1 MNTEYCFADF
11 ANIMINDNTIAED
24 YLKIYNIKELYDG
37 YIKHLMVRKYNKDDI
52 QRYSMEAV
60 VDYYIDFYGNNKNYD
75 RNKLIA
81 QYKNCID
88 DSFDKK
94 LNPPKCFLTMA
105 RREYLANELKEKMEY
120 ESCDINTHYNMINAK
135 YKYYNDLNN
144 AEKQKQTNENDEY
157 YNEYNENN
165 YEDELNSSNYNSD
178 DYDDYYCE
186 YISEEDSEYY
196 SDDY

>member
-1 MNTEYCFADF
+1 MNTDYCFADF

-24 YLKIYNIKELYDG
+24 SLKIYNIKELYDG

-52 QRYSMEAV
+52 QRYRMEAV

-120 ESCDINTHYNMINAK
+120 ESCDINTHYKMINAK

-157 YNEYNENN
+157 YDEYNENN
-165 YEDELNSSNYNSD
+165 YEDELNSSIYNSD